1 MMFLWGSYSFL
12 LLIICLFPTLHACFQ
27 GILAVKHG
35 LDTFEKL
42 GISPDWTSQHVFDLA
57 SQLNQRLGDL
67 KYPSGEPVAVV
78 YSDFSEGTT
87 SEEIQ
92 GGIVA
97 FNLLDSSGNHLG
109 YSAFKS
115 LAKMRGVTLR
125 TGCFCNLG
133 GCQRYLGLKD
143 EDILEFHRLGHKCG
157 SPAHDIII
165 GKVTGAVRASFGP
178 YSNIQG

>member
-12 LLIICLFPTLHACFQ
+12 LLICLFPTLHTCFQ

-42 GISPDWTSQHVFDLA
+42 GISPEWTSQHVFDLA

-67 KYPSGEPVAVV
+67 KYPSGEPVAVI

-87 SEEIQ
+87 SEETQ

-133 GCQRYLGLKD
+133 GCQRHLGLKD
-143 EDILEFHRLGHKCG
+143 EEILEFHRLGHKCG
-157 SPAHDIII
+157 SPAHDILK